1 MCVHDRRLERTSDG
15 RGVLSTKRLE
25 ELAALD
31 WDTRR
36 SAWADLDDEVELPDR
51 NAGKIL
57 TLHDLL
63 AMVHDWHRPVQVA
76 IETKHPVRYS
86 GRVEQRLVQTLASFG
101 WAQHGWSTTWPT
113 STCAPSSGW
122 RHSSPTAPEPCGH
135 ISSGR
140 PDARIGRFAWSWA
153 GSLITVP
160 YVDAS

>member
-1 MCVHDRRLERTSDG
+1 M
-15 RGVLSTKRLE
+15 LSTKRLE

-63 AMVHDWHRPVQVA
+63 AMVRDWHRPVQVA

-86 GRVEQRLVQTLASFG
+86 GRVEQRLVQSGGTHHRPPLSRAGTSRAVDLTLE
-101 WAQHGWSTTWPT
+101 
-113 STCAPSSGW
+113 SGVL
-122 RHSSPTAPEPCGH
+122 R
-135 ISSGR
+135 GR
-140 PDARIGRFAWSWA
+140 GREA
-153 GSLITVP
+153 
-160 YVDAS
+160 